1 MVQQFNAKLFVMS
14 QNDLSRSLGLN
25 GTEVRGLKKN
35 VHDMSLKAL
44 NDTKTNKFMDIF
56 QSFNF
61 SLELLS

>member
-1 MVQQFNAKLFVMS
+1 MS
-14 QNDLSRSLGLN
+14 QNALSQSLGLN